1 MIETYHY
8 ARFSVQT
15 AIAKENVGGAIWQAV
30 LPLLNNFAA
39 RAGLWPHRPY
49 NGTEPGDG
57 ADRLSATMREI
68 LSKSLTLC
76 GFIFNEFAGQLY
88 AEFLREVE
96 AGVADGII
104 RYREDIV
111 DGLEKAPA
119 CGYHAR
125 GAHRSRRGSP
135 DRRGAPERTRR
146 DSRDGA
152 A

>member
-15 AIAKENVGGAIWQAV
+15 AIAKGNVGGAIWQAV

-68 LSKSLTLC
+68 LSKSLTLR
-76 GFIFNEFAGQLY
+76 GFILNEFAGQLY
-88 AEFLREVE
+88 AEFLREVR

-111 DGLEKAPA
+111 DGLEKAPETFI
-119 CGYHAR
+119 GMLE
-125 GAHRSRRGSP
+125 GKNFGKVI
-135 DRRGAPERTRR
+135 ERVRV
-146 DSRDGA
+146 
-152 A
+152 